1 MSKCITCKT
10 RHRGTEYLCTHC
22 LKALLREQQEI
33 NRESQELRVEERIYD
48 KASKNQK
55 NTY

>member
-1 MSKCITCKT
+1 MRTTSINAMRT
-10 RHRGTEYLCTHC
+10 LIC
-22 LKALLREQQEI
+22 LNVYPVKQEI